1 MKKLFFQLFYFVF
14 KPIIPLFMFT
24 YFVRAISYYFLI
36 IIGLS
41 LLIFGWIENSR
52 FLIILA
58 GITGVFTI
66 ALFFFDLFINK
77 EEILMKKRKGVINNE
92 ISDKNISNIKNPQ
105 EADDD
110 EDDNDDNSDDKNE
123 RPLIVWFIEQISG
136 FWLWTLFYGIYA
148 YFAHKDYVP
157 AIIALAMFILNKILS
172 IKKS

>member
-14 KPIIPLFMFT
+14 KPIIPLFMFA

-66 ALFFFDLFINK
+66 ALFFFDLK
-77 EEILMKKRKGVINNE
+77 SLSQILSHHLDLK
-92 ISDKNISNIKNPQ
+92 
-105 EADDD
+105 
-110 EDDNDDNSDDKNE
+110 
-123 RPLIVWFIEQISG
+123 
-136 FWLWTLFYGIYA
+136 Y
-148 YFAHKDYVP
+148 
-157 AIIALAMFILNKILS
+157 KILLL
-172 IKKS
+172 